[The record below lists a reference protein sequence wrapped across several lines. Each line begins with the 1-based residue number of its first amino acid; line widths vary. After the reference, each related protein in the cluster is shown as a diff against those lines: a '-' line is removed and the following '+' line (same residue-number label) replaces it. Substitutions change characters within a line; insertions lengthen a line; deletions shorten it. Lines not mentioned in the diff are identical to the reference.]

1 MLNNSPI
8 LFTIIMKKKKNLKK
22 RLALWLACL
31 CSVSASAITTP
42 AYNTDTYYLVQ
53 FDNSKLYLTAGNNG
67 SNITTEKAT
76 LDSYTDKQVWRF
88 EGNSSNL
95 QLVNKAG
102 QYATYTSDRIK
113 AASTADASGWT
124 LVTSGNSYEL
134 KWKGATGDHT
144 NMNQYGG
151 TGEGI
156 TLGLWNAGDTNNKFT
171 IIDPA
176 NPDLPEFNTIGATT
190 YTPTNPLTLWYDE
203 PATATG
209 VGNIWMEYSLPIGNG
224 QLGASLFGGIK
235 KDEIQFN
242 EKTLWEGTPND
253 YGSYGGYKNFGSV
266 FVEDLSETFGYTE
279 ETAARD
285 YYRSLDI
292 QQATGHVHY
301 TSPDGQTTYD
311 RTYLSSLPDQVIAV
325 HYKAQ
330 GKEKLQLRFSMVP
343 GEGIN
348 ATAVTYS
355 VGNTGAAYAAYMGN
369 LTTVSY
375 AARMRV
381 VPVDGTI
388 EKTENGL
395 EVKDATEVI
404 LYLAAGTNF
413 SPTTSTRVSG
423 ETNIELRS
431 RILATTTA
439 AYNKGFDAILDDHIA
454 DFSPI
459 MARVQLDLNA
469 ASKRTTEDLIKYYNT
484 LSNPNNA
491 EARFLEQLYFQ
502 YGRYLAICSNR
513 GILAPNNLQGIWN
526 DKANAPWNS
535 DIHTNINIQMNYW
548 PVESTNLSELHL
560 PLLEYIITN
569 AASNNWQKVAKSQAG
584 VQNGWTVLTES
595 NIFGGMSNW
604 GANYF
609 VANAWYCSHLWQ
621 HYRFTRDEDYLARA
635 FPAMW
640 SCAQFWMERMIK
652 DKGYDSKKQ
661 KPGYGGTP
669 YKFEPDGTYVAPD
682 EFSAEQHD
690 NQTEDGT
697 AHAQQLI
704 YALLQDVKSATEILS
719 PAVTGL
725 SEEDIK
731 KLDHYLEFTDQ
742 GLHTEEYTANTWK
755 TSAYTNPRNGV
766 NKGDILLRE
775 WKYTPYDV
783 SSDAGHR
790 HMSHLMALYPLSN
803 IGPNSPY
810 FEPAVNSL
818 KLRGDAATGW
828 SMGWKVNLWAR
839 ALDGDHAHII
849 IKNAL
854 KHSTSYG
861 TNAGAGGVYYNLYDS
876 HAPFQI
882 DGNFGVCAGI
892 AEMLL
897 QSHTDTLQFL
907 PALSSKWANG
917 SVSGLKAIGDFEVSQ
932 AWEGGKLT
940 VATIKSNL
948 GLPCPI
954 RYKGI
959 GDRKITN
966 QSGEEVAYKRIDANN
981 IVIPETT
988 VGEVYTIDMSQTTG
1002 VNDLK
1007 RTQREGFKAAR
1018 ADNTITVTGHDIA
1031 KVEAFDTAGRLLA
1044 SSTEHTLQVGRGVVL
1059 LKVTF
1064 ANGETS
1070 TQKLN

>member
-1 MLNNSPI
+1 MTT
-8 LFTIIMKKKKNLKK
+8 FKKL
-22 RLALWLACL
+22 LALAAIVLLPAA
-31 CSVSASAITTP
+31 SSAQTAP
-42 AYNTDTYYLVQ
+42 KYNEEVYYVVQ
-53 FDNSKLYLTAGNNG
+53 FSNSQLLLTAGADNANLTTQNG
-67 SNITTEKAT
+67 SLT
-76 LDSYTDKQVWRF
+76 DHTDKQLWKFV
-88 EGNSSNL
+88 GTQSNCQL
-95 QLVNKAG
+95 QNKAG
-102 QYATYTSDRIK
+102 QYASYSTSASRIQ
-113 AASTADASGWT
+113 AAANSDESGWA
-124 LVTSGNSYEL
+124 LQANNGAWEL
-134 KWKGATGDHT
+134 KWRGASDSKAF
-144 NMNQYGG
+144 MNQWGG
-151 TGEGI
+151 TGVGT
-156 TLGLWNAGDTNNKFT
+156 TLGLWNSGDTNNKFT
-171 IIDPA
+171 IIDPE
-176 NPDLPEFNTIGATT
+176 NPDLPEFFTVGATAH
-190 YTPTNPLTLWYDE
+190 TPAHPLTLWYDE

-242 EKTLWEGTPND
+242 EKTLWTGTPND
-253 YGSYGGYKNFGSV
+253 LGSYGGYKNFGSV
-266 FVEDLSETFGYTE
+266 FVEDLSGTFGFSN

-292 QQATGHVHY
+292 HQGTGHVHY

-311 RTYLSSLPDQVIAV
+311 RTYLSSQPDQIIAV

-330 GKEKLQLRFSMVP
+330 GKDKLHMRFSMVA
-343 GEGIN
+343 GEDIN
-348 ATAVTYS
+348 ATAVTYNVS
-355 VGNTGAAYAAYMGN
+355 TTGAAYGAFMGN

-381 VPVDGTI
+381 VPVDGTV
-388 EKTENGL
+388 EKTGTGL
-395 EVKDATEVI
+395 EVKDASEVI

-413 SPTTSTRVSG
+413 SPTTATRKNG
-423 ETNIELRS
+423 ETNNELRT
-431 RILATTTA
+431 RILDYTTA
-439 AYNKGFDAILDDHIA
+439 AFEKGFNAILDDHIA
-454 DFSPI
+454 NFSSY
-459 MARVQLDLNA
+459 MDRVKLDLNA
-469 ASKRTTEDLIKYYNT
+469 ASKRTTEELIKHYN
-484 LSNPNNA
+484 SGNPNAA

-502 YGRYLAICSNR
+502 YGRYLAISSNL

-526 DKANAPWNS
+526 DKASAPWNS

-548 PVESTNLSELHL
+548 PVETTNLSELHL
-560 PLLEYIITN
+560 PLLEYIIQN
-569 AASNNWQKVAKSQAG
+569 AQDKNWQRVAKEYAK
-584 VQNGWTVLTES
+584 VQNGWTVFTES
-595 NIFGGMSNW
+595 NLFGGMSTW
-604 GANYF
+604 GSNYF

-621 HYRFTRDEDYLARA
+621 HYRFTRNEDFLAHA

-704 YALLQDVKSATEILS
+704 YALLQDVKAATEILS

-725 SEEDIK
+725 SEKDIE

-755 TSAYTNPRNGV
+755 TNAYTNPRNGV
-766 NKGDILLRE
+766 KKGDILLRE

-783 SSDAGHR
+783 SGDAGHR

-839 ALDGDHAHII
+839 ALDGDHAHVI

-861 TNAGAGGVYYNLYDS
+861 TDAGAGGVYYNLYDS

-897 QSHTDTLQFL
+897 QSHTDTLQLL
-907 PALSSKWANG
+907 PALSGKWADG

-932 AWEGGKLT
+932 TWKKGKLT

-954 RYKGI
+954 TYPGI
-959 GDRKITN
+959 GDRKVTDET
-966 QSGEEVAYKRIDANN
+966 GAEVRYTHINEN
-981 IVIPETT
+981 TILLPTT
-988 VGEVYTIDMSQTTG
+988 VGATYTIDMAQMTTG
-1002 VNDLK
+1002 ISALQGNTQQDSPIYDLSG
-1007 RTQREGFKAAR
+1007 RRLSE
-1018 ADNTITVTGHDIA
+1018 IPA
-1031 KVEAFDTAGRLLA
+1031 K
-1044 SSTEHTLQVGRGVVL
+1044 QIYIQ
-1059 LKVTF
+1059 
-1064 ANGETS
+1064 NGT
-1070 TQKLN
+1070 KKIGK

>member
-1 MLNNSPI
+1 MTT
-8 LFTIIMKKKKNLKK
+8 FKKI
-22 RLALWLACL
+22 LALAAIVLLPIA
-31 CSVSASAITTP
+31 SSAQTAP
-42 AYNTDTYYLVQ
+42 KYNEEVYYIVQ
-53 FDNSKLYLTAGNNG
+53 FANSQLLLTAGANDANLTTQEG
-67 SNITTEKAT
+67 SLSNH
-76 LDSYTDKQVWRF
+76 TDKQLWKFV
-88 EGNSSNL
+88 GTQSNF
-95 QLVNKAG
+95 QLVSKSE
-102 QYATYTSDRIK
+102 QYASYSA
-113 AASTADASGWT
+113 AASRIQAAATKDASGWT
-124 LVTSGNSYEL
+124 LQASNGAWEL
-134 KWKGATGDHT
+134 KWRGTSDSKAF
-144 NMNQYGG
+144 MNQFGG
-151 TGEGI
+151 TGVGT
-156 TLGLWNAGDTNNKFT
+156 TLGLWNSNDVNNKFA
-171 IIDPA
+171 IIDPE
-176 NPDLPEFNTIGATT
+176 NPDLPEFTTVGATA
-190 YTPTNPLTLWYDE
+190 YTPANPLTLWYNV

-242 EKTLWEGTPND
+242 EKTLWEGGPND
-253 YGSYGGYKNFGSV
+253 VTDHSSYGGYKNFGSV
-266 FVEDLSETFGYTE
+266 FVEDLSGTFGFSN
-279 ETAARD
+279 ETAALD

-292 QQATGHVHY
+292 QQGTAHVHY
-301 TSPDGQTTYD
+301 TSADGQTTYD
-311 RTYLSSLPDQVIAV
+311 RTYLSSQPDQVIAV
-325 HYKAQ
+325 RYKAQ
-330 GKEKLQLRFSMVP
+330 GKDKMHLRFSIVP
-343 GEGIN
+343 GDGIN
-348 ATAVTYS
+348 ATDVTYS
-355 VGNTGAAYAAYMGN
+355 VGTNGAAYAAFMGN
-369 LTTVSY
+369 LRTVSY
-375 AARMRV
+375 ASRMRV
-381 VPVDGTI
+381 VPVDGTV
-388 EKTENGL
+388 EKTDNGL
-395 EVKDATEVI
+395 EVKDASEVI

-413 SPTTSTRVSG
+413 APNTATRKNG
-423 ETNIELRS
+423 ESNTELRN
-431 RILATTTA
+431 RILEINKA
-439 AYNKGFDAILDDHIA
+439 AYAKGFDAILADHIA
-454 DFSPI
+454 DFTPY
-459 MARVQLDLNA
+459 MERVKLDLNA
-469 ASKRTTEDLIKYYNT
+469 ASARTTEELIKHYN
-484 LSNPNNA
+484 SGNPNAA

-548 PVESTNLSELHL
+548 PIENTNLSELHL
-560 PLLEYIITN
+560 PLLEYIIQN
-569 AASNNWQKVAKSQAG
+569 AQDKNWQSVAKQYAG
-584 VQNGWTVLTES
+584 VKNGWTVFTES
-595 NIFGGMSNW
+595 NIFGGMSTW

-621 HYRFTRDEDYLARA
+621 HYRFTRDEDFLARA

-640 SCAQFWMERMIK
+640 GCAQFWMERMIK
-652 DKGYDSKKQ
+652 DRGYDSRRQ
-661 KPGYGGTP
+661 KPSYGGTP

-690 NQTEDGT
+690 NASEDGT

-704 YALLQDVKSATEILS
+704 YALLQDVKAATEILS

-725 SEEDIK
+725 SQEDID

-766 NKGDILLRE
+766 KKGDILLRE

-783 SSDAGHR
+783 SADAGHR
-790 HMSHLMALYPLSN
+790 HMSHLMALYPLSA

-861 TNAGAGGVYYNLYDS
+861 TDAGAGGVYYNLYDS

-897 QSHTDTLQFL
+897 QSHTDTLQLL
-907 PALSSKWANG
+907 PALSSKWTEG
-917 SVSGLKAIGDFEVSQ
+917 SVSGLKAIGDFEVNQS
-932 AWEGGKLT
+932 WEKGKLT

-954 RYKGI
+954 TYPGI
-959 GDRKITN
+959 GDRKVTDET
-966 QSGEEVAYKRIDANN
+966 GAEVRYTHINEN
-981 IVIPETT
+981 TIVLPTT
-988 VGEVYTIDMSQTTG
+988 AGATYTIDMAQMTTG
-1002 VNDLK
+1002 ISALRGNTQQDSPIYDLSG
-1007 RTQREGFKAAR
+1007 RRLSE
-1018 ADNTITVTGHDIA
+1018 IPA
-1031 KVEAFDTAGRLLA
+1031 K
-1044 SSTEHTLQVGRGVVL
+1044 QIYIQ
-1059 LKVTF
+1059 
-1064 ANGETS
+1064 NGT
-1070 TQKLN
+1070 KKIGK